1 MAPPTTG
8 AEGDNPA
15 ALRRRARQLEAR
27 CHQLEDGIRA
37 ALLVHAQS
45 NEACFCPLCR
55 QLRGLVLEEEPGGD
69 RRAS

>member
-1 MAPPTTG
+1 MAPVTGG
-8 AEGDNPA
+8 AEGESPA
-15 ALRRRARQLEAR
+15 ALRRRGRELEAR

-37 ALLVHAQS
+37 ALLVHAQG

-55 QLRGLVLEEEPGGD
+55 QLRGLLLDEAPDTG